1 MFKFPLFLI
10 SIFIFLFF
18 PYHYSLASG
27 EIIINEIMYDFLGAD
42 DKHEWVE
49 IKNISDKPIDLKGWY
64 FYDGKNHLLNE
75 PPKNGG
81 QGSLIIPA
89 YSYAILADDA
99 VTFLTDYSNF
109 SGIVIDTTMSLN
121 NTSETI
127 QLIDNNKNIIDEVV
141 YQKEMGGNENKGF
154 SLERID
160 QFSNQFCQSNNVGGS
175 PGKENDFNCNKEIN
189 LPTPQ
194 TSLTS
199 EKTIETSEKTIDSAI
214 IDIPDVLS
222 SIDSSAIN
230 SSIEKATPTT
240 STINQTSPI
249 KVRILINEFI
259 PNPSGSDAENEWI
272 ELYNDSD
279 IDLNLKDWFL
289 EDASGKKYIF
299 DDEKIKQKDYLI
311 LSSKDTK
318 ISLNNNGET
327 LKIFSPNKELAFQI
341 SYEGTAKE
349 GFSFA
354 RFGANDWRWTN
365 ILTPGDKN
373 QFNNNSKVLDNKKK
387 DIIIEGET
395 TQNPDLTNSDLDQTS
410 SIENSSNFSSHKN
423 KDEVMLIAIGLGLI
437 LSIGVAIFLKK
448 FLPPVSQNK

>member
-1 MFKFPLFLI
+1 MFKFLLFLI
-10 SIFIFLFF
+10 TIFIFLFF

-27 EIIINEIMYDFLGAD
+27 EIIINEIMYDFLGSD

-49 IKNISDKPIDLKGWY
+49 IKNISDKSIDLKGWY

-109 SGIVIDTTMSLN
+109 LGIVIDTTMSLN
-121 NTSETI
+121 NTSEKI

-154 SLERID
+154 SLERVD
-160 QFSNQFCQSNNVGGS
+160 QFSNQFCQSNNVSGS

-189 LPTPQ
+189 LPTSQ
-194 TSLTS
+194 ASLISEEKTEIS
-199 EKTIETSEKTIDSAI
+199 EKTTDPDI

-222 SIDSSAIN
+222 SINSSAIN
-230 SSIEKATPTT
+230 SSIEKTTST

-299 DDEKIKQKDYLI
+299 DSEKINQKDYLI

-373 QFNNNSKVLDNKKK
+373 QFNDNPKVLDNKKE
-387 DIIIEGET
+387 DVIIEGET
-395 TQNPDLTNSDLDQTS
+395 TQNSNLPNSDLGQIS
-410 SIENSSNFSSHKN
+410 SIENSSNVSSNKN
-423 KDEVMLIAIGLGLI
+423 KDEVMLMAIGLGLI

-448 FLPPVSQNK
+448 ILPPVSQNK

>member
-1 MFKFPLFLI
+1 MFKFSLFLI
-10 SIFIFLFF
+10 PIFIFLFF

-27 EIIINEIMYDFLGAD
+27 EIIINEIMYDFLGSD

-49 IKNISDKPIDLKGWY
+49 IKNISDKSIDLKGWY

-121 NTSETI
+121 NTSEKI

-154 SLERID
+154 SLERVD
-160 QFSNQFCQSNNVGGS
+160 QFSNQFCQSNNVSGS

-189 LPTPQ
+189 LPTSQ
-194 TSLTS
+194 ASLISEEKTEIS
-199 EKTIETSEKTIDSAI
+199 EKTTDPDI

-222 SIDSSAIN
+222 SINSSAIN
-230 SSIEKATPTT
+230 SSIEKTTST

-272 ELYNDSD
+272 EL
-279 IDLNLKDWFL
+279 
-289 EDASGKKYIF
+289 
-299 DDEKIKQKDYLI
+299 
-311 LSSKDTK
+311 
-318 ISLNNNGET
+318 
-327 LKIFSPNKELAFQI
+327 
-341 SYEGTAKE
+341 
-349 GFSFA
+349 
-354 RFGANDWRWTN
+354 
-365 ILTPGDKN
+365 
-373 QFNNNSKVLDNKKK
+373 
-387 DIIIEGET
+387 
-395 TQNPDLTNSDLDQTS
+395 
-410 SIENSSNFSSHKN
+410 
-423 KDEVMLIAIGLGLI
+423 
-437 LSIGVAIFLKK
+437 
-448 FLPPVSQNK
+448 

>member
-1 MFKFPLFLI
+1 MFKFLLFLI
-10 SIFIFLFF
+10 TIFIFLFF

-27 EIIINEIMYDFLGAD
+27 EIIINEIMYDFLGSD

-49 IKNISDKPIDLKGWY
+49 IKNISDKSIDLKGWY

-121 NTSETI
+121 NTSEKI

-154 SLERID
+154 SLERVD
-160 QFSNQFCQSNNVGGS
+160 QFSNQFCQSNNVSGS

-189 LPTPQ
+189 LPTSQ
-194 TSLTS
+194 ASLISEEKTEIS
-199 EKTIETSEKTIDSAI
+199 EKTTDPDI

-222 SIDSSAIN
+222 SINSSAIN
-230 SSIEKATPTT
+230 SSIEKTTST

-299 DDEKIKQKDYLI
+299 DSEKINQKDYLI

-373 QFNNNSKVLDNKKK
+373 QFNDNPKVLDNKKE
-387 DIIIEGET
+387 DVIIEGET
-395 TQNPDLTNSDLDQTS
+395 TQNSNLPNSDLGQIS
-410 SIENSSNFSSHKN
+410 SIENSSNVSSNKN
-423 KDEVMLIAIGLGLI
+423 KDEVMLMAIGLGLI

-448 FLPPVSQNK
+448 ILPPVSQNK

>member
-1 MFKFPLFLI
+1 MFKFSLFLI
-10 SIFIFLFF
+10 PIFIFLFF

-27 EIIINEIMYDFLGAD
+27 EIIINEIMYDFLGTD

-49 IKNISDKPIDLKGWY
+49 IKNISDKSIDLKGWY

-99 VTFLTDYSNF
+99 VTFLTDYLNF

-121 NTSETI
+121 NTSEKI
-127 QLIDNNKNIIDEVV
+127 QLIDNNKNIIDEVI

-154 SLERID
+154 SLERVD
-160 QFSNQFCQSNNVGGS
+160 QFNQFCQSNNIGGS
-175 PGKENDFNCNKEIN
+175 PGKENNFNCNKEIN
-189 LPTPQ
+189 LPTSQ
-194 TSLTS
+194 ASLISEEKTKIS
-199 EKTIETSEKTIDSAI
+199 EKTADPDI
-214 IDIPDVLS
+214 IDTPDILS
-222 SIDSSAIN
+222 SINSSAIN
-230 SSIEKATPTT
+230 SSIEKTTST

-272 ELYNDSD
+272 ELYNDSE

-289 EDASGKKYIF
+289 EDVSGKKYIF
-299 DDEKIKQKDYLI
+299 DSEKINQKDYLI

-341 SYEGTAKE
+341 SYDGTAKE

-373 QFNNNSKVLDNKKK
+373 QFNDNSKILDNKKEEA
-387 DIIIEGET
+387 IIEGET
-395 TQNPDLTNSDLDQTS
+395 TQNSNLPNSDLGQIS
-410 SIENSSNFSSHKN
+410 SIENSSNVSSNKN